1 MQMLD
6 FETLAFH
13 FFIYFLYANY
23 QQEIQQQQAV
33 VSSSQLGNQNSGAI
47 PPPHS
52 QSPSHPYRSI
62 NEKINKTLNRNC
74 IERIYEP
81 F

>member
-1 MQMLD
+1 MSFNGNIEKLK
-6 FETLAFH
+6 
-13 FFIYFLYANY
+13 FFNKIIRCIFYIFCYANY

-62 NEKINKTLNRNC
+62 NEKK
-74 IERIYEP
+74 
-81 F
+81 